1 MYYKK
6 AYTVLHVVKLLYL
19 YHCSDTSAGK
29 VCSIDLTAI
38 DLTRAI
44 DVCGLHVVNVVW
56 II

>member
-29 VCSIDLTAI
+29 VCSVDLTAI

-44 DVCGLHVVNVVW
+44 DVCGLHLVNVVW